1 MFVTEEKINSKLI
14 MNTDREKEK
23 FMEKLNESLDKDT
36 FVKITF
42 GKYKGG
48 DKDFKNI
55 FVNRI
60 DTKEG
65 VRLSFKF
72 RYATKDIVKNYEYG
86 AGIRLVSEILG
97 KDFFSGTLFT
107 SEHDYTLDYSKKRIP
122 ILHTKNPSFAET
134 EAQSHNKV
142 KHRYVNAD
150 AKYLQLLGIT
160 TSEGK
165 VKADKYDKFRQVD
178 KFLETMDSL
187 FRSSGLNVKDQI
199 RIMDMGSG
207 KSYLSFAVYEYFTD
221 TLNKKITMQG
231 IEQRDDLVKLSNY
244 TAGEC
249 GFRGLSF
256 KKGTI
261 ENSADE
267 ISDIVIALHACD
279 TATDDAIVKA
289 LKAEAEMII
298 LAPCCQKYLRKQFV
312 SPAALKGIFK
322 HGINEE
328 RMCVMLT
335 DGLRALML
343 EYYGYDT
350 KVFEFISTEHT
361 ARNTMISAVKKRPLD
376 KEKLIEIEAVKKE
389 FTINDFYLDKILM

>member
-1 MFVTEEKINSKLI
+1 
-14 MNTDREKEK
+14 
-23 FMEKLNESLDKDT
+23 
-36 FVKITF
+36 
-42 GKYKGG
+42 
-48 DKDFKNI
+48 
-55 FVNRI
+55 
-60 DTKEG
+60 
-65 VRLSFKF
+65 
-72 RYATKDIVKNYEYG
+72 
-86 AGIRLVSEILG
+86 
-97 KDFFSGTLFT
+97 
-107 SEHDYTLDYSKKRIP
+107 
-122 ILHTKNPSFAET
+122 
-134 EAQSHNKV
+134 
-142 KHRYVNAD
+142 
-150 AKYLQLLGIT
+150 
-160 TSEGK
+160 
-165 VKADKYDKFRQVD
+165 
-178 KFLETMDSL
+178 MDSL